1 MSAKFIQPGDVME
14 FVAPTGGV
22 TNGVPVLIGGFFVV
36 PADTATATN
45 AFRGKVSGVFLLAKA
60 TSETW
65 SQEQPLF
72 WDVANARATVDTTVG
87 LPIGTASVSALSAD
101 TTGKIRLHA
110 TPLSGR
116 ILTFRKRVPIAT
128 INAGGTLMPAIPGTK
143 YRLLDSWAI
152 AIGGAVT
159 SNT

>member
-1 MSAKFIQPGDVME
+1 MSTKFIQPGDVME

-22 TNGVPVLIGGFFVV
+22 TNGVPVLIGGFWVV
-36 PADTATATN
+36 PVDTALATV
-45 AFRGKVSGVFLLAKA
+45 AFRGKASGVFQLAKA

-87 LPIGTASVSALSAD
+87 LPIGSVAAAALSAD
-101 TTGKIRLHA
+101 TVGKIRLHG

-116 ILTFRKRVPIAT
+116 VH
-128 INAGGTLMPAIPGTK
+128 
-143 YRLLDSWAI
+143 
-152 AIGGAVT
+152 
-159 SNT
+159 